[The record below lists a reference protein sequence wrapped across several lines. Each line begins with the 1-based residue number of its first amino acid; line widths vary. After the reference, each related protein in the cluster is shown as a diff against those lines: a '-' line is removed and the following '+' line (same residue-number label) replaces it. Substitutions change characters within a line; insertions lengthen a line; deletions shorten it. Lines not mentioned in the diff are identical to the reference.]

1 MSAMNSYIGRNN
13 KGRDYNFF
21 RRISVSNTTFGVN
34 TDGYLPG
41 VDGYYPDAIITFPTV
56 NGGVI
61 FITEGTSTNTVEYS
75 FNGNTVHG
83 ELIPGTTSD
92 RRTLTFYHRNI
103 STIWFR
109 VKSGSTGPISIVV
122 EAWSGA

>member
-21 RRISVSNTTFGVN
+21 RRVAVSNTTFGVN
-34 TDGYLPG
+34 IDGYLPG
-41 VDGYYPDAIITFPTV
+41 VDGYYPDVIITFPTV

-61 FITEGTSTNTVEYS
+61 FTTLESGADIVEYS

-83 ELIPGTTSD
+83 ELIPGATSD
-92 RRTLTFYHRNI
+92 RRNLVFYHRNV

-109 VKSGSTGPISIVV
+109 VKSGSTGPIDIIV